1 MRYFRKGH
9 KAKIRMLTKSSQTEK
24 EYALR
29 TASLNGEVLL
39 VRRLLEEKTN
49 PNCTDSVMKKSN

>member
-29 TASLNGEVLL
+29 TASLNGEVLH
-39 VRRLLEEKTN
+39 VRRLLDERTN
-49 PNCTDSVMKKSN
+49 PNCADWVIKIE